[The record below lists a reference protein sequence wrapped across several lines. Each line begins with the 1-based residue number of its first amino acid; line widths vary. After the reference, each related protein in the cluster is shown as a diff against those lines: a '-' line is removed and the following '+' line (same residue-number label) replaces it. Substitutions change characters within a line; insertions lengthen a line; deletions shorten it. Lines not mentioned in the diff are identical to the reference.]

1 MKKLKF
7 LYLIM
12 FTFLIPACLFAEN
25 LSYKLFTF
33 ESDGEGNVWAHIPVT
48 MGAVKAGDIYNVELS
63 GIPSDDIMLID
74 CSLDV
79 ITNDEWDFL
88 GGAGGLDLQLKKAS
102 GKTDLKCFIRVEN
115 TPDPDKEVY
124 FSILLYGNTKSFSI
138 ADFDISCELAEAL
151 PADAIFCSKDYYDN
165 NTYFSAR
172 LLRMKNKEIKKGHT
186 YLVTINATASEDA
199 VIDAVAFALNG
210 DTWKDLGGD
219 WHRSE
224 AVQKDLPFSITFN
237 CPVHTKPGK
246 KDEVDVWVRFLASPD
261 STITDLILSN
271 IEVTWTDAAKAAK
284 KSRRD

>member
-1 MKKLKF
+1 MIDSMKRRIKISSAL
-7 LYLIM
+7 LIAVM
-12 FTFLIPACLFAEN
+12 LLGLMTGCGQEEEQYTSPNFD
-25 LSYKLFTF
+25 
-33 ESDGEGNVWAHIPVT
+33 ESNKIGTVTDSATETNATMSDAVALASVTNATPSDATMTDALVASISDAST
-48 MGAVKAGDIYNVELS
+48 MGV
-63 GIPSDDIMLID
+63 
-74 CSLDV
+74 
-79 ITNDEWDFL
+79 
-88 GGAGGLDLQLKKAS
+88 
-102 GKTDLKCFIRVEN
+102 
-115 TPDPDKEVY
+115 
-124 FSILLYGNTKSFSI
+124 
-138 ADFDISCELAEAL
+138 
-151 PADAIFCSKDYYDN
+151 YDN

-172 LLRMKNKEIKKGHT
+172 LLRMKNKDIKKGHT